1 MHGMQ
6 KTDPQDNLSGKRES
20 EQMSIISMAVCFVLV
35 FLFGCIIGLVLT
47 CLVAESGDGKY
58 YDLDELCILDDI
70 IEGDDD

>member
-1 MHGMQ
+1 
-6 KTDPQDNLSGKRES
+6 
-20 EQMSIISMAVCFVLV
+20 MSIISTIICFMVV
-35 FLFGCIIGLVLT
+35 FLAGCVIGLVLT